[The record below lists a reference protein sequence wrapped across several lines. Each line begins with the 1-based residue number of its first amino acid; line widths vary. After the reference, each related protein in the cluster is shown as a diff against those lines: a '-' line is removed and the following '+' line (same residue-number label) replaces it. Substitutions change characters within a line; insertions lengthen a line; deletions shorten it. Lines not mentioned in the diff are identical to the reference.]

1 MMFLADDR
9 GNQWPDFFEQAPI
22 LRVQDDLARFLG
34 AAGLGVLTYQYVDA
48 VRLAGHSCPT
58 VALTQIGRASC
69 RERV

>member
-34 AAGLGVLTYQYVDA
+34 AAGSGVLTYRYVDA
-48 VRLAGHSCPT
+48 VR
-58 VALTQIGRASC
+58 ALVQIKASGSASAQGLQAMRC
-69 RERV
+69 